1 MASLWLTY
9 AWIDNADR
17 DVDFVAQQL
26 ADAGIEVKI
35 DRWNLEAGRRL
46 WDQID
51 SFIRDPARSDAWAMY
66 ATENSL
72 RSEKCQE
79 EYAYALDRALDT
91 RGGDFPI
98 VGIFPGSVASD
109 LIPAGIK
116 TRLYV
121 STADADW
128 VERVVAVV
136 QRRPVQIPRRP
147 GEPYYVAARQVGM
160 QFVIEARPRVGT
172 WHRFFGAVPLSEK
185 DQLQPNVTYG
195 APNGG
200 PVAGILQMVIE
211 GERDIGGE
219 RWWSRSFAQQ
229 ITPTQSGY
237 IICQTK
243 PSSVLFGDGETV
255 YRLNL

>member
-91 RGGDFPI
+91 RGGTFPI
-98 VGIFPGSVASD
+98 IGIFPGSVASD

-121 STADADW
+121 STAD
-128 VERVVAVV
+128 
-136 QRRPVQIPRRP
+136 
-147 GEPYYVAARQVGM
+147 
-160 QFVIEARPRVGT
+160 
-172 WHRFFGAVPLSEK
+172 
-185 DQLQPNVTYG
+185 
-195 APNGG
+195 
-200 PVAGILQMVIE
+200 
-211 GERDIGGE
+211 
-219 RWWSRSFAQQ
+219 
-229 ITPTQSGY
+229 
-237 IICQTK
+237 
-243 PSSVLFGDGETV
+243 
-255 YRLNL
+255 